1 MWLMQVRPFVF
12 QNLLLGSPTDGEDTV
27 QHDLMTEIQNYDDR
41 LKEKDQTIDKL
52 KQTIDYN
59 FYLVHELQEMNEMFN
74 IMKKGEMKETVTDSD
89 DGKAKE
95 RIRHESFDVPFLS
108 ESLEPETMPEFVQVT

>member
-74 IMKKGEMKETVTDSD
+74 IMKKGEMKETGLKVMMEKLKRESD
-89 DGKAKE
+89 MNPLMF
-95 RIRHESFDVPFLS
+95 HF
-108 ESLEPETMPEFVQVT
+108 

>member
-1 MWLMQVRPFVF
+1 MF
-12 QNLLLGSPTDGEDTV
+12 QNLLLGNPTDGEDTV

-59 FYLVHELQEMNEMFN
+59 FYLVHELQEINEMFN
-74 IMKKGEMKETVTDSD
+74 IMKNMIRT
-89 DGKAKE
+89 
-95 RIRHESFDVPFLS
+95 RISTPIPMQQNVRQ
-108 ESLEPETMPEFVQVT
+108 ESLLQPNIINSNR